1 MTITEFCG
9 KHHACA
15 EGLDW
20 ALATGEPDMAAL
32 WNRADIKPE
41 WAIWIA
47 TREGVLTDRDARLFA
62 CLCADRAVALAAAR
76 YDAAWDAALVALA
89 ASRYASLAAASA
101 ASVASAASA
110 ACDKDWD
117 AAWDASRDA
126 ALDAQADYL
135 RKNFTLNF
143 AE

>member
-1 MTITEFCG
+1 
-9 KHHACA
+9 
-15 EGLDW
+15 
-20 ALATGEPDMAAL
+20 MAAL

-62 CLCADRAVALAAAR
+62 CLCADRAVALAASR
-76 YDAAWDAALVALA
+76 YDAAWDAALVALAASRYAAGTASRDAALA

>member
-62 CLCADRAVALAAAR
+62 CLCADRAVALAASR
-76 YDAAWDAALVALA
+76 YA
-89 ASRYASLAAASA
+89 ASRYAALAASLAAASA